1 LPSRRCRVSVPSRRV
16 AVSVVSASHRH
27 RESVT
32 SALPSR
38 RRRVNLES
46 RWRRVAVASFI
57 ACRRI
62 GIASLSRVDLA
73 SRWRRLS
80 ILCCRRLVSRRRLV
94 AVASASR
101 RLSLTRCE
109 VFASASLWHRLGIAP
124 LQASR
129 RRRVGVTDA
138 KPSRRLSRCVGVK
151 SFFACRHVGIA
162 SLSCTDLAK
171 ASLRHHR
178 NVVIASPSCRRR
190 IVAVKP
196 SRYRPVPLRRRR
208 VDHESRRRC
217 LAVASVSRLFC
228 VP

>member
-1 LPSRRCRVSVPSRRV
+1 M
-16 AVSVVSASHRH
+16 SASHRH
-27 RESVT
+27 HEAVT
-32 SALPSR
+32 SAPPSR
-38 RRRVNLES
+38 RRSLNLES
-46 RWRRVAVASFI
+46 HRRRVFFWHAVAS
-57 ACRRI
+57 
-62 GIASLSRVDLA
+62 
-73 SRWRRLS
+73 
-80 ILCCRRLVSRRRLV
+80 VSRRPRVTLASPLHLV
-94 AVASASR
+94 LQASR
-101 RLSLTRCE
+101 LAKASRCRRVGFASLTRCE

-138 KPSRRLSRCVGVK
+138 KPSRRLSRRFGVK

-171 ASLRHHR
+171 TSLRHHR

-190 IVAVKP
+190 IAAVKP
-196 SRYRPVPLRRRR
+196 SRYRPVLLRRRR
-208 VDHESRRRC
+208 VDHESRRRR